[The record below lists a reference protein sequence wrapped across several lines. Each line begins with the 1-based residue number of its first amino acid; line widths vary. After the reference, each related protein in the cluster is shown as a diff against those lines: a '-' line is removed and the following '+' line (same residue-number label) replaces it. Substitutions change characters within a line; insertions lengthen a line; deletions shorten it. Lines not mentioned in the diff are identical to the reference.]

1 MWWSFFLFHFF
12 VFRSGHLLDD
22 GRMDHQT
29 AQSHMAIYG
38 ANSALRNS
46 SNSSSPG
53 GGGSTILGG
62 VSHGHG
68 GTPAAL
74 LVVPQPI
81 NATKI
86 GASLTNGTGTG
97 RKYQCKMCPQV
108 TIHPPIVT
116 HYYYFICCPD
126 EKKKNHNKKSKYKQQ
141 IARKRDS
148 SIRIAS
154 NNIVRYPDVKL
165 LCI

>member
-1 MWWSFFLFHFF
+1 MSFIID
-12 VFRSGHLLDD
+12 FRVGHLLDD

-53 GGGSTILGG
+53 GGGSTVLGG

-68 GTPAAL
+68 GNPAAL

-108 TIHPPIVT
+108 TSLSQSILLSFLDRKLDSEP
-116 HYYYFICCPD
+116 
-126 EKKKNHNKKSKYKQQ
+126 N
-141 IARKRDS
+141 RKRS
-148 SIRIAS
+148 Q
-154 NNIVRYPDVKL
+154 
-165 LCI
+165 